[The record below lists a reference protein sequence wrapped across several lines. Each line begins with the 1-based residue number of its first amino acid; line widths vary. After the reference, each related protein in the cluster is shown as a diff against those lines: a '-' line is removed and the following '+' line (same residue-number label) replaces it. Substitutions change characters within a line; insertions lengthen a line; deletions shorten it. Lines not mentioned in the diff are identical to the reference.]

1 MEEKE
6 KSIICFLGC
15 KGSGKD
21 YNSKAYIKNDFKK
34 IAFADALREVVWDI
48 LGYHPIDDKYKNIAK
63 DSFTYSEFKQ
73 CELFAGKKIFNFI
86 PIISRCSSI
95 TSIRKILQNTG
106 SVFKELFGENYWTN
120 IWYKKVLEYDGN
132 VVVTDVRFPYEI
144 NKILKLKKQGYNV
157 TFIWCQYENADWN
170 KIMQDKHESEALS
183 QFIYLHSCKYKLHDG
198 SIIDDKT
205 IKRII
210 KDFMNSK

>member
-1 MEEKE
+1 M
-6 KSIICFLGC
+6 
-15 KGSGKD
+15 
-21 YNSKAYIKNDFKK
+21 
-34 IAFADALREVVWDI
+34 
-48 LGYHPIDDKYKNIAK
+48 
-63 DSFTYSEFKQ
+63 
-73 CELFAGKKIFNFI
+73 
-86 PIISRCSSI
+86 
-95 TSIRKILQNTG
+95 
-106 SVFKELFGENYWTN
+106 FKELFGENYWTN

>member
-1 MEEKE
+1 MV
-6 KSIICFLGC
+6 I
-15 KGSGKD
+15 
-21 YNSKAYIKNDFKK
+21 
-34 IAFADALREVVWDI
+34 
-48 LGYHPIDDKYKNIAK
+48 DKYKNIAK
-63 DSFTYSEFKQ
+63 DTFTYSEFKQ